1 MKRLLTTAAT
11 ALVLGSAAYA
21 DNHGA
26 MSGYSYNAETDFY
39 ASDLIGMDVY
49 RSDRDMA
56 PQTEINVE
64 AVGDW
69 DNIGEINDLI
79 VSNDGEVQF
88 AIVGVGGFLGIGEK
102 SVAVKMDNIKV
113 LHEKGEGDG
122 RYLLVALSQEQLEN
136 APSFEREGDM
146 MNGADTEGNMDTD
159 TDTEGDMDNAEMNS
173 DQNASDMSDEEM
185 AQADTETEQSS
196 ENMGDEADQMAE
208 DAEQDM
214 ENTGDEADQ
223 MAESTEQDMENTGDE
238 TDESMQ
244 ATGDTDAATTRP
256 LLERPN
262 VQREGYAE
270 VTEVDELT
278 SDALVGQAVYGEN
291 DDSVGEIGNLLLD
304 DAGNVDRA
312 VINVGGF
319 LGLGEKPIAV
329 TFDELQILRDGG
341 GDLRVYIDST
351 EEGLEEQPEYE
362 G

>member
-1 MKRLLTTAAT
+1 MKHLLTTAAT

-26 MSGYSYNAETDFY
+26 MSGYTYNAENDFY

-49 RSDRDMA
+49 RSEKDMA
-56 PQTEINVE
+56 PQTEINAEV
-64 AVGDW
+64 VGDW

-79 VSNDGEVQF
+79 LSNDGEVQV
-88 AIVGVGGFLGIGEK
+88 AIIGVGGFLGIGEK
-102 SVAVKMDNIKV
+102 SVAVNMDNIKV

-136 APSFEREGDM
+136 APSVERERDTM
-146 MNGADTEGNMDTD
+146 DNADTEGNMDTES
-159 TDTEGDMDNAEMNS
+159 EGDMDNAEMNS

-196 ENMGDEADQMAE
+196 EDMGDEADQMAE
-208 DAEQDM
+208 DA
-214 ENTGDEADQ
+214 
-223 MAESTEQDMENTGDE
+223 EQDMENTGDE

-262 VQREGYAE
+262 VEREGYTD

-278 SDALVGQAVYGEN
+278 SDALVGEAVYGEN
-291 DDSVGEIGNLLLD
+291 DESVGEIGNLLLD

>member
-26 MSGYSYNAETDFY
+26 MSGYTYNAETDFY

-56 PQTEINVE
+56 PQTEINAE

-122 RYLLVALSQEQLEN
+122 RYLLVALSQEQLED

-146 MNGADTEGNMDTD
+146 MNGADTEGNMD

-196 ENMGDEADQMAE
+196 ENMGDEA
-208 DAEQDM
+208 EQ
-214 ENTGDEADQ
+214 
-223 MAESTEQDMENTGDE
+223 
-238 TDESMQ
+238 SMQ
-244 ATGDTDAATTRP
+244 ATDDTEAATTRP
-256 LLERPN
+256 LLARPN

-351 EEGLEEQPEYE
+351 EDQLEEQPEYE

>member
-1 MKRLLTTAAT
+1 MKHLLTTAAT

-26 MSGYSYNAETDFY
+26 MSGYTYNAENDFY

-49 RSDRDMA
+49 RSEKDMA
-56 PQTEINVE
+56 PQTEINAEV
-64 AVGDW
+64 VGDW

-79 VSNDGEVQF
+79 LSNDGEVQV
-88 AIVGVGGFLGIGEK
+88 AIIGVGGFLGIGEK
-102 SVAVKMDNIKV
+102 SVAVNMDNIKV

-136 APSFEREGDM
+136 APSVERERDTM
-146 MNGADTEGNMDTD
+146 DNADTEGNMDTES
-159 TDTEGDMDNAEMNS
+159 EGDMDNAEMNS

-196 ENMGDEADQMAE
+196 EDMGDEADQMAE
-208 DAEQDM
+208 DA
-214 ENTGDEADQ
+214 
-223 MAESTEQDMENTGDE
+223 EQDMENTGDE

-262 VQREGYAE
+262 VEREGYTD

-278 SDALVGQAVYGEN
+278 SDALVGEAVYGEN
-291 DDSVGEIGNLLLD
+291 DESVGEIGNLLLD

-329 TFDELQILRDGG
+329 TFDELQILRDSG

-351 EEGLEEQPEYE
+351 EGQLEEQPEYE

>member
-1 MKRLLTTAAT
+1 MKHLLTTAAT

-26 MSGYSYNAETDFY
+26 MSGYTYNAENDFY

-49 RSDRDMA
+49 RSEKDMA
-56 PQTEINVE
+56 PQTEINAEV
-64 AVGDW
+64 VGDW

-79 VSNDGEVQF
+79 LSNDGEVQV
-88 AIVGVGGFLGIGEK
+88 AIIGVGGFLGIGEK
-102 SVAVKMDNIKV
+102 SVAVNMDNIKV

-136 APSFEREGDM
+136 APSVERERDTM
-146 MNGADTEGNMDTD
+146 DNADTEGNMDTES
-159 TDTEGDMDNAEMNS
+159 EGDMDNAEMNS

-196 ENMGDEADQMAE
+196 EDMGDEVDQMAENAEQNMEDMGDEADQMAE
-208 DAEQDM
+208 DA
-214 ENTGDEADQ
+214 
-223 MAESTEQDMENTGDE
+223 EQDMENTGDE

-262 VQREGYAE
+262 VEREGYTD

-278 SDALVGQAVYGEN
+278 SDALVGEAVYGEN
-291 DDSVGEIGNLLLD
+291 DESVGEIGNLLLD

-351 EEGLEEQPEYE
+351 EGQLEEQPEYE